1 MIIFL
6 FGLLFYQ
13 WIKGDRWKTILTIV
27 TVVVLILLC
36 GPCILQCIVN
46 FVSLRL
52 TSFTQVYARRPK
64 V

>member
-6 FGLLFYQ
+6 FGLLLYQ